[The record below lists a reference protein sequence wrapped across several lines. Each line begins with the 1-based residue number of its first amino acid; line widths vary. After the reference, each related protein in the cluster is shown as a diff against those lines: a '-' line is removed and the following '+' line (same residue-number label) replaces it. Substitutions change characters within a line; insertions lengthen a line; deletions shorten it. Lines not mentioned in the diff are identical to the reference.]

1 MDQKRKDMIVGGV
14 AGAGFD
20 TVIDFPIAAVVGGVP
35 AVVIKDAKGN
45 YIWGVGAGD
54 VVGILTGLGLMTVGG
69 KVSPRLK
76 SVGKGWAYSI
86 AIIKGVEL
94 LGGVYLA
101 LRRAFPIN
109 VWETPVIIPLT
120 PLEMATPTT
129 LETSKIVGATG
140 TGSKSTALPT
150 ISNPEPEVHYLF
162 V

>member
-1 MDQKRKDMIVGGV
+1 MDQKRKDMIIGGV

-20 TVIDFPIAAVVGGVP
+20 TVIDFPIAAIAGTVP

-54 VVGILTGLGLMTVGG
+54 VVGILAGLGLIMVGG

-76 SVGKGWAYSI
+76 NVGKGWAYSI

-94 LGGVYLA
+94 LGGIYHV

-109 VWETPVIIPLT
+109 VTETPVIIPLEAPIAALT
-120 PLEMATPTT
+120 APKVM
-129 LETSKIVGATG
+129 GATG
-140 TGSKSTALPT
+140 TGNKSTALPT